1 MNKYKLY
8 ITLFSLVFLPA
19 NVLAATVTTNVNNVP
34 LQVQRN
40 NSQVIDL
47 IPNATTI
54 TKNSS
59 NGEWYEV
66 TYGEKSGWINRVYTR
81 EGFAEK
87 MAEQAAAQSSSSN
100 SSGNSS
106 SSNNSS
112 NSNNSNNSNT
122 GYNGNASSSST
133 SQKMQRIVAAAN
145 KYGKQYD
152 LNPYLILALIK
163 VESSFNP
170 NARSNANCRG
180 LMQISYKY
188 ASSWGI
194 DKSRLYEIEYN
205 IYHGT
210 RLLKTNFI
218 KGMGGSV
225 YDGLRA
231 YNQGINGAKKSSSNG
246 KSYADKIM
254 KYYNTYKTKGFSY

>member
-1 MNKYKLY
+1 MKKNKLY
-8 ITLFSLVFLPA
+8 IAFFSLLFLPVNA
-19 NVLAATVTTNVNNVP
+19 LAATVTTNVNNVP

-40 NSQVIDL
+40 NSQVIAL

-54 TKNSS
+54 TKKSS

-66 TYGEKSGWINRVYTR
+66 TYGEKSGWINRGYTR
-81 EGFAEK
+81 EGLAEK
-87 MAEQAAAQSSSSN
+87 QAEQAAAQSSSSS
-100 SSGNSS
+100 SSGNSG
-106 SSNNSS
+106 SS
-112 NSNNSNNSNT
+112 NSSSSSSSSNT

-188 ASSWGI
+188 APSWGI
-194 DKSRLYEIEYN
+194 DRSRLYEIEYN

-218 KGMGGSV
+218 KGMGGNV

-231 YNQGINGAKKSSSNG
+231 YNQGVAGAKKSSSNG

-254 KYYNTYKTKGFSY
+254 KYYNSYKSNGFSY

>member
-8 ITLFSLVFLPA
+8 IAFFSLVFLPVNA
-19 NVLAATVTTNVNNVP
+19 LAATVTTNVNNVP

-81 EGFAEK
+81 EGLAEK
-87 MAEQAAAQSSSSN
+87 QAEQAAAQSSSS
-100 SSGNSS
+100 SS
-106 SSNNSS
+106 
-112 NSNNSNNSNT
+112 SNT
-122 GYNGNASSSST
+122 GYNGNVSSSST